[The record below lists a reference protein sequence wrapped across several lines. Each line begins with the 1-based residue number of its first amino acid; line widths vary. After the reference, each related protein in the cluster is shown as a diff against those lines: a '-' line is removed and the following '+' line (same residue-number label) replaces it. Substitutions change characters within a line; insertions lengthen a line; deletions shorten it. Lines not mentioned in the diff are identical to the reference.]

1 MSLRS
6 GVSGKVTQSGKGSYQ
21 PSLGG
26 SKNLA
31 TENKAGAKNDKKK
44 GTATI
49 TLEELD
55 RIRAQVLHTKE
66 DDYEMQRTAQRKTLQ
81 ETSKNRVKNWPNT
94 MEATRLKREED
105 RIKRLE
111 DEEVSSGLIQMP
123 L

>member
-1 MSLRS
+1 
-6 GVSGKVTQSGKGSYQ
+6 
-21 PSLGG
+21 
-26 SKNLA
+26 
-31 TENKAGAKNDKKK
+31 
-44 GTATI
+44 
-49 TLEELD
+49 
-55 RIRAQVLHTKE
+55 
-66 DDYEMQRTAQRKTLQ
+66 MQRTAQRKTLQ

>member
-1 MSLRS
+1 
-6 GVSGKVTQSGKGSYQ
+6 
-21 PSLGG
+21 
-26 SKNLA
+26 
-31 TENKAGAKNDKKK
+31 
-44 GTATI
+44 
-49 TLEELD
+49 
-55 RIRAQVLHTKE
+55 VLHTKE